1 MKYSLLLLTAIIFSF
16 SSCVTQKEFTD
27 VQEQLNNYKL
37 KSSNADSL
45 SVANS
50 RMETEQQEL
59 KGEIRKCY
67 KENEELRATN
77 VNLNRSFQE
86 NLAKLNS
93 IEDANS
99 NALATS
105 SYDNLALKEELA
117 KKDEALDDK
126 DREIADL
133 NREIADR
140 DYQIRRLENSFGETS
155 SNISEKEQRI
165 KENELRI
172 KELEASI
179 ADNEATMNALKSSV
193 EDALTGVADKD
204 LTVAS
209 KNGKLYL
216 SLSQELLFKS
226 GSDVIDWKGKKALM
240 QVADALKEHTD
251 LDIMVEGHTDS
262 DGSPA
267 KNWDLSVKRA
277 TAVVKVLTTYG
288 VEPERIAASGRALY
302 APIASNATSSGKAKN
317 RRTEIILSPKLDD
330 LYKLIN
336 E

>member
-1 MKYSLLLLTAIIFSF
+1 MKYSIIFLTVIILFF
-16 SSCVTQKEFTD
+16 SSCVSQKEFTD
-27 VQEQLNNYKL
+27 VKDQLKAYKL
-37 KSSNADSL
+37 KSSGADSL
-45 SVANS
+45 SAQNA
-50 RMETEQQEL
+50 RMENELQEL
-59 KGEIRKCY
+59 KNEIRQSY

-77 VNLNRSFQE
+77 INLNRSFQE

-117 KKDEALDDK
+117 KKDEELDAK
-126 DREIADL
+126 DREIQSL
-133 NREIADR
+133 NRDLSDC
-140 DYQIRRLENSFGETS
+140 DYQIRRLENNFGETS
-155 SNISEKEQRI
+155 NSIEEKERRI
-165 KENELRI
+165 R
-172 KELEASI
+172 ELEESI
-179 ADNEATMNALKSSV
+179 ADNEATMKALKASV
-193 EDALTGVADKD
+193 EDALTGVAGKD
-204 LTVAS
+204 LTVTS

-240 QVADALKEHTD
+240 QVADALNEHPD
-251 LDIMVEGHTDS
+251 MNIMVEGHTDS

-277 TAVVKVLTTYG
+277 TSVVKILTNYG
-288 VEPERIAASGRALY
+288 VEPERISASGRAFY
-302 APIASNATSSGKAKN
+302 APLVPNTTKEGKAKN
-317 RRTEIILSPKLDD
+317 RRTEIILSPNLDG

-336 E
+336 D